1 MQTLDV
7 VKSSMDIST
16 FPNSD
21 IDGKTPFFPNL
32 FFGPMD
38 ALALAGMIRVLKPSQ
53 YVEIG
58 SGVSTRVA
66 RHAVAADGLSTR
78 IRCIDPQPRR
88 SIDNVADEVIFDSLL
103 NVDLDIFTSLSD
115 NDILFFDGSHL
126 VFTGTDCPKFFLEVL
141 PLIPRG
147 VYVHVHDIFLPD
159 EYPERMKARFYN
171 EQQLLA
177 GFLYNNS
184 DFQVVLPIQY
194 LHRLGYC
201 WEGVSFWIAAR

>member
-1 MQTLDV
+1 
-7 VKSSMDIST
+7 
-16 FPNSD
+16 
-21 IDGKTPFFPNL
+21 
-32 FFGPMD
+32 MD

-78 IRCIDPQPRR
+78 IRCIDPQPRK

-103 NVDLDIFTSLSD
+103 NVDLNIFTSLSD

-126 VFTGTDCPKFFLEVL
+126 AFTGTDCPKFFLEVL
-141 PLIPRG
+141 PLVPTG

-159 EYPERMKARFYN
+159 EYPERMKTRFYN
-171 EQQLLA
+171 EQQPLA

-201 WEGVSFWIAAR
+201 WEGVSFWMRRVEK